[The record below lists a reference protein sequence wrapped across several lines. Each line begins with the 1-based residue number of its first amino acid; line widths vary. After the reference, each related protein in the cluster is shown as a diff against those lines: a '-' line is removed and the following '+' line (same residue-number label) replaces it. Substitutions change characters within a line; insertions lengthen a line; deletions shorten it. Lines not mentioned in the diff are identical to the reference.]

1 MKRNNANAPS
11 NGGNPQQ
18 KPSASHAVEISPN
31 NPSPKDNA
39 QRSGFGSQ
47 THGGGDHPQQRNS
60 FRRNGGSHPR
70 GDGSHHHNYGS
81 RRDHDR
87 GNQDWN
93 SPRSFN
99 GRDTHMHRGVPRFRN
114 PAPPVSSTPFITPHP
129 VRPYGSP
136 MSFPGKLILDLSF
149 ELHMDS
155 SNSLIEF

>member
-1 MKRNNANAPS
+1 MKQRNNANAPS

-18 KPSASHAVEISPN
+18 QPSASHTFEMSPN
-31 NPSPKDNA
+31 NPSPKDNT
-39 QRSGFGSQ
+39 QRSGFGPQ

-70 GDGSHHHNYGS
+70 GDGSHHHNYGT

-93 SPRSFN
+93 TPRNFS
-99 GRDTHMHRGVPRFRN
+99 GRDHMHRSASRFRN
-114 PAPPVSSTPFITPHP
+114 SAPPGSSTSYIPAQP
-129 VRPYGSP
+129 VRPYP
-136 MSFPGKLILDLSF
+136 MPITGKLILFSSF
-149 ELHMDS
+149 ALNMDS